1 MIKLFTADTPH
12 GNRAAIILE
21 ECGLEYTVKTLNLM
35 RGEQREAAFLK
46 LNPRGQI
53 PVVLDTQEP
62 SGPKLVIAQSGAIL
76 LHFAMTRKVLWP
88 EDPVQQAHCLQWL
101 MQAVSDMSGLAGTLY
116 ALENFVP
123 EKSESTIEFFID
135 RFEPHLTYIESR
147 LRESEYLAGPI
158 SVADVALYPVLA
170 QRRKTIRAIAEF
182 DAIEAWMERMAAR
195 PAVARGMRAH
205 ERG

>member
-21 ECGLEYTVKTLNLM
+21 ECGLEYMVKTVDLM
-35 RGEQREAAFLK
+35 KGEQREATFLK

-53 PVVLDTQEP
+53 PVVVDTQEP
-62 SGPKLVIAQSGAIL
+62 AGPKLVLAQSGAIL
-76 LHFAMTRKVLWP
+76 LHFAMTRNVLWP
-88 EDPVQQAHCLQWL
+88 EDPLQQALCLQWL

-123 EKSESTIEFFID
+123 EKSESTIEFFTD
-135 RFEPHLTYIESR
+135 RLEPNLTYIEGR
-147 LRESEYLAGPI
+147 LHQSEYLAGPI
-158 SVADVALYPVLA
+158 SIADVALYPVLV
-170 QRRKTIRAIAEF
+170 QRKKTLRALGDF